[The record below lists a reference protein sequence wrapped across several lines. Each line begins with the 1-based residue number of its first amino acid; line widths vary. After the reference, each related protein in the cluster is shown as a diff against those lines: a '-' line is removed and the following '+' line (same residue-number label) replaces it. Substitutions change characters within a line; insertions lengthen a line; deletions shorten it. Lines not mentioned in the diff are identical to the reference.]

1 MMAPGRRDQMPLTD
15 PRERQVNGSPEQQ
28 ANGSRERR
36 LNGSPEQQAI
46 ETVRVPV
53 PQARPRVPSW
63 GPVLATTFRLWV
75 TRRWPRL
82 RRSRRAWLA
91 AICALA
97 VIAAAVFAVVHL
109 AGTSSGQAASGP
121 AARVRAAGRPG
132 QSPSAGAGS
141 ARSSG
146 AAAAARAQA
155 AAVRAQVAAWIAGQV
170 GDDETIACDPVMCT
184 ALGADGV
191 APGRLLSLPPSAS
204 SAPDADI
211 VVASPSAH
219 AWLSADAPTLLA
231 SVGSGAHLI
240 EVRAV
245 SAGGTAAY
253 QAALRSDLAD
263 RRSAGAQLLHSR
275 RLEVSAPGAGQ
286 LASGEVDTRLMVTL
300 AVLASQHPWRVIA
313 FGAASPGVPLTE
325 APYRQVIIAAAGG
338 GGGTAGLAAALAF
351 LRAQQG
357 LYQPAQVTTVRLA
370 DGQPGLRIDFAAPSP
385 LGLLAGSTPG

>member
-1 MMAPGRRDQMPLTD
+1 MPVTD
-15 PRERQVNGSPEQQ
+15 PRERQVTGSPEQQ
-28 ANGSRERR
+28 VNGSRERQ
-36 LNGSPEQQAI
+36 LNGSPEQRAI

-53 PQARPRVPSW
+53 SQARPGVPSW

-75 TRRWPRL
+75 ARRWPRL

-91 AICALA
+91 AICTLA
-97 VIAAAVFAVVHL
+97 VIAAAVFAVVQL
-109 AGTSSGQAASGP
+109 TGTSSGQAAAGP

-132 QSPSAGAGS
+132 QSPSARAGS

-155 AAVRAQVAAWIAGQV
+155 ATVRAQAAAVRAQAAAWIAGQV

-184 ALGADGV
+184 ALGAHGV

-204 SAPDADI
+204 GAPDADI
-211 VVASPSAH
+211 VVGSPSAH

-231 SVGSGAHLI
+231 SVGSGASLI

-275 RLEVSAPGAGQ
+275 RLVVSAPGAGQ
-286 LASGEVDTRLMVTL
+286 LATGEVDTRLMVTL

-325 APYRQVIIAAAGG
+325 APYRQVTIAAD

-357 LYQPAQVTTVRLA
+357 LYQPAQVTTIRLA